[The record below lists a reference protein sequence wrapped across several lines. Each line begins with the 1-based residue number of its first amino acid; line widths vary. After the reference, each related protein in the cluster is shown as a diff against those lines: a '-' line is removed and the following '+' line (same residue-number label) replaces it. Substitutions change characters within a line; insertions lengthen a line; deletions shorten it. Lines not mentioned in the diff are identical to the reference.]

1 MSRSFGELLELKC
14 MGRDLNTLV
23 KVLGF
28 RSNIVPINLKDSI
41 GNCIISHESDP
52 LGDTVTVESP
62 SLKTKFIFML
72 SSINHK
78 EPLANAIL
86 CVITESRLL
95 LLPKESC
102 IYVSLYLEEDRYKV
116 GEYYIEYVLEDCGKF
131 VSKSI
136 LRQFWNLRKMKIIR
150 VVSCLY
156 LNLQLGTVDIPEYPM
171 TTLSI
176 FQHYNGLQC
185 KYTKILRG
193 EDEIHNNTD
202 LLDSELVFWKIVE
215 GTIYDWYEI
224 NK

>member
-1 MSRSFGELLELKC
+1 MSRSFGKLLELKC

-23 KVLGF
+23 KVLG
-28 RSNIVPINLKDSI
+28 RSNRVPINLKDSI
-41 GNCIISHESDP
+41 GECIISHESDP
-52 LGDTVTVESP
+52 LGDSVIVESSNP
-62 SLKTKFIFML
+62 KTKFVFIL
-72 SSINHK
+72 PSINYK
-78 EPLANAIL
+78 EPLASAIL
-86 CVITESRLL
+86 WVITKSKLL
-95 LLPKESC
+95 LLPRDNC
-102 IYVSLYLEEDRYKV
+102 VYVQVYLEEDRYIV
-116 GEYYIEYVLEDCGKF
+116 GEYYIEYILEGGGDF
-131 VSKSI
+131 VSKAL